1 VRRGRIAVL
10 TGPLGSGK
18 TTTCLRLVD
27 LARQHGLDCAGIIS
41 PARFDGGVKVGID
54 ALDVRTGQRRPLA
67 EADDSPADLRTTRYR
82 FDADAMAWGA
92 AILAMACPCEVLIVD
107 EIGPLELERGQGWVN
122 VLGTL
127 RAGRFGMAVVVVRP
141 GLVDAFR
148 ATVGDMSLSLFT
160 PPFAD
165 AAHYCAAP

>member
-1 VRRGRIAVL
+1 M
-10 TGPLGSGK
+10 
-18 TTTCLRLVD
+18 LVD
-27 LARQHGLDCAGIIS
+27 LARQRGLDCAGIIS

-54 ALDVRTGQRRPLA
+54 ALDVRTGQRRLLA

-82 FDADAMAWGA
+82 FDADAMTWGA
-92 AILAMACPCEVLIVD
+92 AILAMACPCDVLIVD

-127 RAGRFGMAVVVVRP
+127 HAGRFGLAVVVVRP

-160 PPFAD
+160 PPFTDVAR
-165 AAHYCAAP
+165 YFAAPDATGMWKH